1 MLDPL
6 ENQQEKLKH
15 GENKVKKEIG
25 MSGKKKQKNKELDK
39 MFSLTEIWTVL
50 KLVKCNI

>member
-39 MFSLTEIWTVL
+39 MFSLT
-50 KLVKCNI
+50 

>member
-25 MSGKKKQKNKELDK
+25 MSGKKNQKKNWIKC
-39 MFSLTEIWTVL
+39 
-50 KLVKCNI
+50 LV